1 MKRVSAII
9 VAAGEGQR
17 FGSLKQ
23 FVPLGGKPVLD
34 WCLEAFEA
42 HADVDEIV
50 LVVKDEAKGKEYLQR
65 YGKVSAVV
73 RGGKKRQDSVL
84 FGFQQLDSA
93 QTDIVLVHDGVR
105 PFIRG
110 ALISR
115 VIQATRERG
124 AVIPVIP
131 VEDTIKIVEGED
143 VKRTLE
149 RKKLF
154 RVQTPQGFLYATLKK
169 ALDKASEE
177 GFYGT
182 DEASLVERAGERVT
196 VVKGDVR
203 NIKVTTPE
211 DLKMAEVFF
220 EG

>member
-84 FGFQQLDSA
+84 FGFQQLDPA

-149 RKKLF
+149 REKLF

>member
-17 FGSLKQ
+17 FGSPKQ
-23 FVPLGGKPVLD
+23 FAPLGGKLVLD
-34 WCLEAFEA
+34 WCLEAFDA
-42 HADVDEIV
+42 HAEVDEII
-50 LVVKDEAKGKEYLQR
+50 LVVKDKAKGNEYLQR
-65 YGKVSAVV
+65 YGKVAAVV

-84 FGFQQLDSA
+84 SGFQQLDPA
-93 QTDIVLVHDGVR
+93 QAEVVLVHDGVR

-131 VEDTIKIVEGED
+131 VEDTIKIVEGEE
-143 VKRTLE
+143 VKQTLE
-149 RKKLF
+149 REKLF
-154 RVQTPQGFLYATLKK
+154 RVQTPQGFLYSTLKK

-182 DEASLVERAGERVT
+182 DEASLVERVGESVG
-196 VVKGDVR
+196 VVQGDVR

-220 EG
+220 ES

>member
-17 FGSLKQ
+17 FGSPKQ
-23 FVPLGGKPVLD
+23 FAPLGGKLVLD
-34 WCLEAFEA
+34 WCLEAFDA
-42 HADVDEIV
+42 HAEVDEII
-50 LVVKDEAKGKEYLQR
+50 LVVKDKAKGNEYLQR
-65 YGKVSAVV
+65 YGKVAAVV

-84 FGFQQLDSA
+84 SGFQQLDPA
-93 QTDIVLVHDGVR
+93 QAEVVLVHDGVR

-131 VEDTIKIVEGED
+131 VEDTIKIVEGEE
-143 VKRTLE
+143 VKQTLE
-149 RKKLF
+149 REKLF
-154 RVQTPQGFLYATLKK
+154 RVQTPQGFLYSTLKK

-182 DEASLVERAGERVT
+182 DEASLVERAGESVG
-196 VVKGDVR
+196 VVQGDVR

-220 EG
+220 ES

>member
-1 MKRVSAII
+1 MKRVSPII

-84 FGFQQLDSA
+84 FGFQQLDPA

-149 RKKLF
+149 REKLF
-154 RVQTPQGFLYATLKK
+154 RVQTPQGFPYATLKK

>member
-1 MKRVSAII
+1 MRRVSAII
-9 VAAGEGQR
+9 VAAGEGKR
-17 FGSLKQ
+17 FGSPKQ
-23 FVPLGGKPVLD
+23 FASLGGKPLLD
-34 WCLEAFEA
+34 WCLEAFES
-42 HADVDEIV
+42 HEEVDEVV

-73 RGGKKRQDSVL
+73 RGGEKRQDSVL
-84 FGFQQLDSA
+84 SGFQQLDPVQA
-93 QTDIVLVHDGVR
+93 EIVLVHDGVR
-105 PFIRG
+105 PFIRS

-115 VIQATRERG
+115 VIQAARERG
-124 AVIPVIP
+124 AAIPVIP

-143 VKRTLE
+143 VKQTLE
-149 RKKLF
+149 REKLF
-154 RVQTPQGFLYATLKK
+154 RVQTPQGFLYSTLKK
-169 ALDKASEE
+169 ALDKASQE

-196 VVKGDVR
+196 VVQGDAR

-220 EG
+220 ES

>member
-9 VAAGEGQR
+9 AAAGEGQR
-17 FGSLKQ
+17 FGSPKQ
-23 FVPLGGKPVLD
+23 FAPLGGKLVLD

-42 HADVDEIV
+42 HAEVDEVI

-73 RGGKKRQDSVL
+73 RGGERRQDSVL
-84 FGFQQLDSA
+84 SGFQQIDPA
-93 QTDIVLVHDGVR
+93 QAEIVLVHDGVR
-105 PFIRG
+105 PFISEE
-110 ALISR
+110 LISR
-115 VIQATRERG
+115 VIKAARERG

-131 VEDTIKIVEGED
+131 VEDTIKIVEGEE

-149 RKKLF
+149 REKLF
-154 RVQTPQGFLYATLKK
+154 RVQTPQGFLYSTLKK
-169 ALDKASEE
+169 ALDKASGE

-182 DEASLVERAGERVT
+182 DEASLVERAGERVA
-196 VVKGDVR
+196 VVQGDVR

-211 DLKMAEVFF
+211 HLKMAEVFF
-220 EG
+220 EA

>member
-17 FGSLKQ
+17 FGSPKQ
-23 FVPLGGKPVLD
+23 FAPLGGKLVLD
-34 WCLEAFEA
+34 WCLEAFDA
-42 HADVDEIV
+42 HAEVDEII
-50 LVVKDEAKGKEYLQR
+50 LVVKDKAKGNEYLQR
-65 YGKVSAVV
+65 YGKVAAVV

-84 FGFQQLDSA
+84 SGFQQLDPA
-93 QTDIVLVHDGVR
+93 QAEVVLVHDGVR

-131 VEDTIKIVEGED
+131 VEDTIKIVEGEE
-143 VKRTLE
+143 VKQTLE
-149 RKKLF
+149 REKLF
-154 RVQTPQGFLYATLKK
+154 RAQTPQGFLYSTLKK

-182 DEASLVERAGERVT
+182 DEASLVERVGESVG
-196 VVKGDVR
+196 VVQGDVR

-220 EG
+220 ES

>member
-1 MKRVSAII
+1 MKRVSAIL

-17 FGSLKQ
+17 FGSPKQ
-23 FVPLGGKPVLD
+23 FAPLGGKPVLE

-42 HADVDEIV
+42 HTEVDEVV

-73 RGGKKRQDSVL
+73 RGGKERQDSVL
-84 FGFQQLDSA
+84 SGFQRLDPA
-93 QTDIVLVHDGVR
+93 QAEIVLVHDGVR
-105 PFIRG
+105 PFISG
-110 ALISR
+110 PLISR
-115 VIQATRERG
+115 VIQAAREKG
-124 AVIPVIP
+124 AAIPVIP
-131 VEDTIKIVEGED
+131 VEDTIKMVETEE

-149 RKKLF
+149 REKLF
-154 RVQTPQGFLYATLKK
+154 RVQTPQGFLYSILKR
-169 ALDKASEE
+169 ALDKASQE

-182 DEASLVERAGERVT
+182 DEASLVERAGDRVA
-196 VVKGDVR
+196 VVQGDVR

-211 DLKMAEVFF
+211 DLKMAEVFC

>member
-17 FGSLKQ
+17 FGSPKQ
-23 FVPLGGKPVLD
+23 FAPLGGKPVLE

-42 HADVDEIV
+42 HAEVDEVV

-65 YGKVSAVV
+65 YGKVSAVA
-73 RGGKKRQDSVL
+73 RGGEKRQDSVL
-84 FGFQQLDSA
+84 SGFQQLDPA
-93 QTDIVLVHDGVR
+93 QAGVVLIHDGVR
-105 PFIRG
+105 PFISG
-110 ALISR
+110 PLISR
-115 VIQATRERG
+115 VIQATREKG
-124 AVIPVIP
+124 AAIPVIP
-131 VEDTIKIVEGED
+131 VEDTIKMVEAEE

-149 RKKLF
+149 REKLF
-154 RVQTPQGFLYATLKK
+154 RVQTPQGFLYSTLKK
-169 ALDKASEE
+169 ALVKAGQE

-182 DEASLVERAGERVT
+182 DEASLVEKAGERVA
-196 VVKGDVR
+196 VVQGDFR

-211 DLKMAEVFF
+211 DLKIAEVFC

>member
-17 FGSLKQ
+17 FGSPKQ
-23 FVPLGGKPVLD
+23 FAPLGGKLVLE

-42 HADVDEIV
+42 HAEVDEVV

-73 RGGKKRQDSVL
+73 RGGEERQDSVL
-84 FGFQQLDSA
+84 SGFQQLDPA
-93 QTDIVLVHDGVR
+93 QAEIVLVHDGVR
-105 PFIRG
+105 PFVSG

-115 VIQATRERG
+115 VIQAARERG
-124 AVIPVIP
+124 AAIPVIR
-131 VEDTIKIVEGED
+131 VEDTIKIIEGEE

-149 RKKLF
+149 REKLF
-154 RVQTPQGFLYATLKK
+154 RVQTPQGFLYSTLKK

-182 DEASLVERAGERVT
+182 DEAALVERTGEGVA
-196 VVKGDVR
+196 VVQGDVR

-211 DLKMAEVFF
+211 DLKMAEVFC

>member
-17 FGSLKQ
+17 FGSPKQ
-23 FVPLGGKPVLD
+23 FAPLGGKLVLE

-42 HADVDEIV
+42 HTEVDEVV
-50 LVVKDEAKGKEYLQR
+50 LVVKDVAKGKEYLQR

-73 RGGKKRQDSVL
+73 RGGEKRQDSVL
-84 FGFQQLDSA
+84 SGFRQLDPA
-93 QTDIVLVHDGVR
+93 QAEIVLIHDGVR
-105 PFIRG
+105 PFVSG

-115 VIQATRERG
+115 VIQAARERG
-124 AVIPVIP
+124 AAIPVIP
-131 VEDTIKIVEGED
+131 VEDTIKIVEGKE
-143 VKRTLE
+143 VKRTPE
-149 RKKLF
+149 REKLF
-154 RVQTPQGFLYATLKK
+154 RVQTPQGFLYSTLKK

-182 DEASLVERAGERVT
+182 DEASLVERTGEGVA
-196 VVKGDVR
+196 VVRGDVR
-203 NIKVTTPE
+203 NIKVTTPG
-211 DLKMAEVFF
+211 DLKMAEVFC